1 MEQAVRERLMFIDVY
16 ADRQLRGVGL
26 VKKLMEEHRMRHLN
40 REYSFDATVNYED
53 DEKEITHADWYPSID
68 ACLVAMRKLIEDEAE
83 ATSFVF
89 NVVVRDHD

>member
-1 MEQAVRERLMFIDVY
+1 MRERLMFIDVY

-68 ACLVAMRKLIEDEAE
+68 TCLVAVRKLIEDEVE
-83 ATSFVF
+83 ATSFVI
-89 NVVVRDHD
+89 NIVVRDHD